1 MNEEAFIHL
10 QEQSELDGDS
20 SFAAERRRVAILE
33 VVDIEDSDDEYTNSK
48 PIHYNPYRNVRFDS
62 DESRDIV
69 K

>member
-1 MNEEAFIHL
+1 
-10 QEQSELDGDS
+10 
-20 SFAAERRRVAILE
+20 VAILE